1 MKSDAR
7 DGDSAAGGS
16 PATPKEAPASR
27 SPTAFSM
34 STPATVGQP
43 TDNCSRKLWTC
54 SKTPPCPSRVPA
66 APPDARSIDDVAS
79 GQEEQPDRREQTNRG
94 QHGIV
99 VARPFGIPVY
109 ISPYWFVIA
118 AVFSVIYANDLSSTI
133 SGNTRYI
140 VAAAF
145 VILLYLSVLVHELAH
160 SVVARGYGLPVRRIV
175 LNPLGGVS
183 EIEREAPTPGREF
196 AVAGAGPALSL
207 VLAAIGWGLDQLAPS
222 GVTGAL
228 IRQLMVANILVG
240 LFTLL
245 PGLPLD
251 GGRMLR
257 AVIWKITKKP
267 TTATIAA
274 AWVGRGL
281 AIALLAIPFFSGRLS
296 GGDIVSTLWV
306 VVIAAFMWT
315 GATQSIKATR
325 FRERLPALQAR
336 RLARKA
342 ISVSASTPLAEA
354 IRQADD
360 AGARAIVV
368 VDHDSKPIAIV
379 NEAAVTATPPQRRPW
394 VETGS
399 MARSIDPS
407 LVLSADLQGMALLDA
422 IRRAPATEYLLVD
435 SPGPGFRVVSTR

>member
-1 MKSDAR
+1 
-7 DGDSAAGGS
+7 
-16 PATPKEAPASR
+16 
-27 SPTAFSM
+27 
-34 STPATVGQP
+34 
-43 TDNCSRKLWTC
+43 
-54 SKTPPCPSRVPA
+54 
-66 APPDARSIDDVAS
+66 VAS

-94 QHGIV
+94 QHGII

-118 AVFSVIYANDLSSTI
+118 AVFSIIYANDLSSTI

-207 VLAAIGWGLDQLAPS
+207 VLAAIGWGLAQLAPY

-228 IRQLMVANILVG
+228 IRQLMVANIIVG
-240 LFTLL
+240 IFNLL

-281 AIALLAIPFFSGRLS
+281 AIALLAIPFFSGSLS

-407 LVLSADLQGMALLDA
+407 LVLNADLQGMALLDA

-435 SPGPGFRVVSTR
+435 STGQVFGVLATRDLDQVFAGV

>member
-1 MKSDAR
+1 
-7 DGDSAAGGS
+7 
-16 PATPKEAPASR
+16 
-27 SPTAFSM
+27 
-34 STPATVGQP
+34 V
-43 TDNCSRKLWTC
+43 
-54 SKTPPCPSRVPA
+54 
-66 APPDARSIDDVAS
+66 PPDARSIGDVAS
-79 GQEEQPDRREQTNRG
+79 GEEEQPDRRDQTNRG
-94 QHGIV
+94 QHGFV

-109 ISPYWFVIA
+109 VTPYWFVIA
-118 AVFSVIYANDLSSTI
+118 AVFSVIYANDLSTTI
-133 SGNTRYI
+133 SGNTRSV

-145 VILLYLSVLVHELAH
+145 VVLLYASVLVHELAH
-160 SVVARGYGLPVRRIV
+160 SLVARSYGLPVRRIL
-175 LNPLGGVS
+175 LNPLGGIS

-207 VLAAIGWGLDQLAPS
+207 VLAAIGWGLAQVAPY

-228 IRQLMVANILVG
+228 IRQLVVANIIVG
-240 LFTLL
+240 VFNLL

-257 AVIWKITKKP
+257 AVIWKITGKP

-281 AIALLAIPFFSGRLS
+281 AVALLAIPFFSGGLA

-306 VVIAAFMWT
+306 LVIAAFMWT

-354 IRQADD
+354 VRQADE

-379 NEAAVTATPPQRRPW
+379 NENAVMATPPQRRPW
-394 VETGS
+394 VEAGAL
-399 MARSIDPS
+399 ARSIDPS

-422 IRRAPATEYLLVD
+422 IRRAPASEYLLVD
-435 SPGPGFRVVSTR
+435 PTGQVFGVLATRDLDQVFAGV

>member
-1 MKSDAR
+1 
-7 DGDSAAGGS
+7 
-16 PATPKEAPASR
+16 
-27 SPTAFSM
+27 
-34 STPATVGQP
+34 V
-43 TDNCSRKLWTC
+43 L
-54 SKTPPCPSRVPA
+54 
-66 APPDARSIDDVAS
+66 PPDARSIGDVAS
-79 GQEEQPDRREQTNRG
+79 GQEEQPDRREQSNRG
-94 QHGIV
+94 QHGII

-109 ISPYWFVIA
+109 ISPYWFIIA
-118 AVFSVIYANDLSSTI
+118 GVFSIIYANDLSSTI

-145 VILLYLSVLVHELAH
+145 VVLLYASVLVHELSH
-160 SVVARGYGLPVRRIV
+160 SVVARAYGLPVRRIV

-207 VLAAIGWGLDQLAPS
+207 VLAAIGWGLVQVAPY

-228 IRQLMVANILVG
+228 IRQLMVANIIVG
-240 LFTLL
+240 IFNLL

-281 AIALLAIPFFSGRLS
+281 ALALLAIPFFSGRLA
-296 GGDIVSTLWV
+296 GGDIVSMIWV

-354 IRQADD
+354 IRQADE

-407 LVLSADLQGMALLDA
+407 LVLNADLQGMALLDA

-435 SPGPGFRVVSTR
+435 STGQVFGVLATRDLDQVFAGV

>member
-1 MKSDAR
+1 M
-7 DGDSAAGGS
+7 
-16 PATPKEAPASR
+16 
-27 SPTAFSM
+27 
-34 STPATVGQP
+34 
-43 TDNCSRKLWTC
+43 
-54 SKTPPCPSRVPA
+54 
-66 APPDARSIDDVAS
+66 
-79 GQEEQPDRREQTNRG
+79 
-94 QHGIV
+94 
-99 VARPFGIPVY
+99 
-109 ISPYWFVIA
+109 
-118 AVFSVIYANDLSSTI
+118 
-133 SGNTRYI
+133 
-140 VAAAF
+140 
-145 VILLYLSVLVHELAH
+145 
-160 SVVARGYGLPVRRIV
+160 
-175 LNPLGGVS
+175 
-183 EIEREAPTPGREF
+183 
-196 AVAGAGPALSL
+196 
-207 VLAAIGWGLDQLAPS
+207 
-222 GVTGAL
+222 TGAL
-228 IRQLMVANILVG
+228 IRQLMVANIIVG
-240 LFTLL
+240 IFNLL

-281 AIALLAIPFFSGRLS
+281 AIALLAIPFFSGSLA

-407 LVLSADLQGMALLDA
+407 LVLNADLQGMALLDA

-435 SPGPGFRVVSTR
+435 STGQVFGVLATRDLDQVFAGV

>member
-1 MKSDAR
+1 
-7 DGDSAAGGS
+7 
-16 PATPKEAPASR
+16 
-27 SPTAFSM
+27 
-34 STPATVGQP
+34 
-43 TDNCSRKLWTC
+43 
-54 SKTPPCPSRVPA
+54 
-66 APPDARSIDDVAS
+66 VAS
-79 GQEEQPDRREQTNRG
+79 GQEEQPDRRGQSDDGQPSQR
-94 QHGIV
+94 QHGII

-109 ISPYWFVIA
+109 VSPYWFIIA
-118 AVFSVIYANDLSSTI
+118 GVFIVIYANDLSSAI

-145 VILLYLSVLVHELAH
+145 VVLLYASVLVHELSH
-160 SVVARGYGLPVRRIV
+160 SVVARGYGLPVRRI
-175 LNPLGGVS
+175 LLYPLGGVS

-207 VLAAIGWGLDQLAPS
+207 VLGAIGWGLAQLAPD

-228 IRQLMVANILVG
+228 IRQLMVANIIVVV
-240 LFTLL
+240 FNLL

-274 AWVGRGL
+274 AWVGRIL
-281 AIALLAIPFFSGRLS
+281 ALALLAIPFFSGRLA

-342 ISVSASTPLAEA
+342 VSVPASTPLAEA
-354 IRQADD
+354 IRQADA
-360 AGARAIVV
+360 AGARAVVV

-394 VETGS
+394 VDTGS

-407 LVLSADLQGMALLDA
+407 LILSADLQGMALLDA

-435 SPGPGFRVVSTR
+435 SDGLVAGVLAVRDLDQVFAGV